1 MEAVPALVAHYLEE
15 IGADADRLGE
25 REWGLQLPSAKRGS
39 IGVAVIAGERTLSL
53 RAFFMRG
60 PDRAHEQV
68 YRRVLRKNLDTYA
81 WRFALDDAGDLLLVA
96 QAPLEGLTAAVLD
109 DLLGSLC
116 TTVDETY
123 ESAVRTGFDVPEGT
137 EFRPPPGAGEG
148 G

>member
-1 MEAVPALVAHYLEE
+1 MDAAPALVAHYLEE

-25 REWGLQLPSAKRGS
+25 REWGLQLPSTKRGS
-39 IGVAVIAGERTLSL
+39 IGVAVHAGERTLTL

-60 PDRAHEQV
+60 PDRAHEDV

-81 WRFALDDAGDLLLVA
+81 WRFAIDDAGDLLLIA
-96 QAPLEGLTAAVLD
+96 QTPLAGLTAEILD
-109 DLLGSLC
+109 DMLGSLC

-137 EFRPPPGAGEG
+137 EFRPPPGAGERR
-148 G
+148 

>member
-1 MEAVPALVAHYLEE
+1 MDASPALLTHYLEE
-15 IGADADRLGE
+15 IGADAERRGD
-25 REWGLQLPSAKRGS
+25 REWGLQLPSAKRGA
-39 IGVAVIAGERTLSL
+39 IGVAVVAGERTLSL

-60 PDRAHEQV
+60 PDRAHEEV

-81 WRFALDDAGDLLLVA
+81 WRFALDDAGDLYLTA
-96 QAPLEGLTAAVLD
+96 QTPLEGLTAAVLD

-123 ESAVRTGFDVPEGT
+123 EGAVRTGFAVPEGT

-148 G
+148 R